1 MIDDDG
7 YRPNVASVIINKDH
21 KILWAKRTNG
31 NNWQFPQGGIQA
43 GETPEEAMYR
53 EVYEEV
59 GLKPENIEIIGRSKD
74 WLKYDVPEK
83 FVRSYWQD
91 AIRAK
96 NKYGFYLDLLVRM
109 SK

>member
-21 KILWAKRTNG
+21 KVLWAKRTNE
-31 NNWQFPQGGIQA
+31 NNWQFPQGGIQN

-59 GLKPENIEIIGRSKD
+59 GLEPQNIEIIGRSPASRRG
-74 WLKYDVPEK
+74 LH
-83 FVRSYWQD
+83 
-91 AIRAK
+91 
-96 NKYGFYLDLLVRM
+96 M
-109 SK
+109 